1 MPAHYRAILTLN
13 KPGASSA
20 QAQADAWQ
28 CVQDWATAE
37 YGTPDRRYARSSTN
51 GDLNLCNLV
60 HWYTDALDC
69 IWRMSARLATD
80 GNAVE
85 ADIELRA
92 TDTDPNMLSIDLIA
106 QPPSVVRTLFERFE
120 CNVGADSLAINA
132 TRIGPEDADAFVQ
145 NELFNQDRLLPLLV
159 ITDPRDGSPVLDADK
174 AQQEL
179 AGIARVFAYSH
190 NTAWNVAREL
200 PQSLWCYD
208 GAARLFAPGC
218 SEDDLP
224 QQHPYWLSWHL
235 YRMMQHNRLWQML
248 RDECLLRTPHQRQSR
263 LLSRVENAINA
274 DDMKIMEDMVSRLEK
289 TNPDAKDFLDLLKF
303 VDELS
308 APGYAG
314 NYDISDKIAL
324 VKRSIGRVEYRN
336 NRLQQDNNDLR
347 EENVKLR
354 AKLYRQADKS
364 APPNDV
370 DIATEQAFSTI
381 LGCVE
386 HAAQNLPHLRFLR
399 PSALETAQSNYTRQY
414 NARATQIYDT
424 FEVLNECARQRS
436 QPAGLGK
443 PVVQWLKEN
452 RVEYSDESELTMREY
467 SKERTFF
474 DSKKDKDIIMPH
486 HIKMFRNAIRIH
498 LRWDAAEKKFL
509 IGYIGEHLPTSQ
521 DPH

>member
-1 MPAHYRAILTLN
+1 MGDYYRAIFTLN

-28 CVQDWATAE
+28 CVQDWAAAE
-37 YGTPDRRYARSSTN
+37 YGTTDRRYARSSTN

-69 IWRMSARLATD
+69 IWRMSVRLATD

-92 TDTDPNMLSIDLIA
+92 TDTDPNMLSIELIA

-120 CNVGADSLAINA
+120 CNVGADSLATNA
-132 TRIGPEDADAFVQ
+132 TRIGPEDADSFVQ

-179 AGIARVFAYSH
+179 AGIAKVFAYSH

-248 RDECLLRTPHQRQSR
+248 RDESLLRMSNQRQGR
-263 LLSRVENAINA
+263 LFSRVENAINEEETKTLQ
-274 DDMKIMEDMVSRLEK
+274 DRMTKLEEA
-289 TNPDAKDFLDLLKF
+289 NPTAKDFHELLELLEAFYDSADVENYKTSEMRDL
-303 VDELS
+303 VIG
-308 APGYAG
+308 A
-314 NYDISDKIAL
+314 
-324 VKRSIGRVEYRN
+324 VKRVNYRA
-336 NRLQQDNNDLR
+336 NRLELDNNH
-347 EENVKLR
+347 LR
-354 AKLYRQADKS
+354 AENSELRAQVFPSAAKS
-364 APPNDV
+364 APPREEDTSTKPRFFT
-370 DIATEQAFSTI
+370 IQA
-381 LGCVE
+381 CAE
-386 HAAQNLPHLRFLR
+386 HAAQNLPHLRFL
-399 PSALETAQSNYTRQY
+399 PNAHKTAGSGYTRQHDD
-414 NARATQIYDT
+414 NANRIYTT
-424 FEVLNECARQRS
+424 FGVLNECGRQRT
-436 QPAGLGK
+436 QPGGLGK
-443 PVVQWLKEN
+443 NVELWLKEN
-452 RVEYSDESELTMREY
+452 REEYSDESEPTKRAY
-467 SKERTFF
+467 RNERTFF
-474 DSKKDKDIIMPH
+474 DPDKDDYIFMPH
-486 HIKMFRNAIRIH
+486 HIKLIGNKIRIH
-498 LRWDAAEKKFL
+498 LTWDIDENKWL
-509 IGYIGEHLPTSQ
+509 IGYIGRHLRTSES
-521 DPH
+521 PN